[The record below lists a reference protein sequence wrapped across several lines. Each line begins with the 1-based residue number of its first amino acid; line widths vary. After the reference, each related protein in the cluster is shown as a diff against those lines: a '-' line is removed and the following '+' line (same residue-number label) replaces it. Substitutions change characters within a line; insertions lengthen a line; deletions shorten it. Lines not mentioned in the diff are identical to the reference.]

1 MSGKGDKMNEYFV
14 KVFKEEEGVKS
25 KELLHFYGDEA
36 LFDWMQDNKDT
47 LFSVYAGKCVLDYS

>member
-1 MSGKGDKMNEYFV
+1 MNEYFV